1 MARMEGISDEKASRL
16 ARMIFAAVRR
26 KTGSVSESFR
36 IMGWSP
42 RLLLGWSLMEATID
56 NERQLDAK
64 LRKLAEIKTA
74 AMVGCPF

>member
-1 MARMEGISDEKASRL
+1 MARMEGISDGKASRL
-16 ARMIFAAVRR
+16 ARLLFAGVRR

-36 IMGWSP
+36 IAGWNP
-42 RLLLGWSLMEATID
+42 RVLLGWSLMEAAID
-56 NERQLDAK
+56 SERQLDAK